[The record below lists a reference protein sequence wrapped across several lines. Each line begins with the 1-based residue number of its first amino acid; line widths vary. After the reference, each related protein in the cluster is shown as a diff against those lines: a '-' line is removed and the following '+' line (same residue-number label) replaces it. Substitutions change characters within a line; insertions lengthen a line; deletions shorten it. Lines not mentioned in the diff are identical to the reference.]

1 MNKYKFLI
9 LLACG
14 LSQLACSTNSDE
26 GINYSDSVITPT
38 LEIPPDLIGR
48 ESDKNLVLPGS
59 KVGTTDNAGR
69 FVETGNLNT
78 DNAPNQ

>member
-9 LLACG
+9 MLACA

-26 GINYSDSVITPT
+26 GINYQDSVITPT

-48 ESDKNLVLPGS
+48 ESGKNLVLPGS
-59 KVGTTDNAGR
+59 KVGTKDNAGR
-69 FVETGNLNT
+69 FVETGNLNSG
-78 DNAPNQ
+78 NESKQ